1 MYRLLLVTDRKEIQ
15 SLYNNYRDWNLQG
28 FASPVI
34 TDSVN
39 SGLELISNE
48 HFDIVSWLLPVQ
60 AGQLFSS
67 RVKYKSILGIET
79 ATNLLQLQRELR
91 NARHELISK
100 EIAASADTQK
110 HLNQREMIKSILKGD
125 GLEVSNSAQL
135 SMLKAN
141 GIHIDNHV
149 AVSSFRIPEGES
161 FETNSWK
168 YGPQRFEYALCNVF
182 ESSNDDVQYVLSII
196 NAHHMHLLG
205 YPSSQMNEKELFIK
219 MAQHLTHCRNLLH
232 GYFDMSLNLR
242 WSYVYS
248 DFKTL
253 LIDLDKR
260 SIQ

>member
-60 AGQLFSS
+60 AGQLFSN

-135 SMLKAN
+135 SML
-141 GIHIDNHV
+141 
-149 AVSSFRIPEGES
+149 
-161 FETNSWK
+161 
-168 YGPQRFEYALCNVF
+168 
-182 ESSNDDVQYVLSII
+182 
-196 NAHHMHLLG
+196 
-205 YPSSQMNEKELFIK
+205 
-219 MAQHLTHCRNLLH
+219 
-232 GYFDMSLNLR
+232 
-242 WSYVYS
+242 
-248 DFKTL
+248 
-253 LIDLDKR
+253 
-260 SIQ
+260 